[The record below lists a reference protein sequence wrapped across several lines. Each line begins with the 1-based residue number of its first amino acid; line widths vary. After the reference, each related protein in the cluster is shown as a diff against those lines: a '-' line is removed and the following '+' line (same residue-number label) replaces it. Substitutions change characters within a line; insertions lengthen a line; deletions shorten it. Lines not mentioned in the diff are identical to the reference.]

1 MSEPTATTSELA
13 QLSARIADQFHGA
26 FGRTPLAERV
36 QDILAQATTLGRF
49 ADLDHLRDETGDLF
63 CSLLQLCTE
72 CGWDPTVLAEATLA
86 KIEARRDIYARLG
99 RKLRVAL
106 LGGAF
111 DPIHRGHLEVATEV
125 LRCRGGSGSAPAQPA

>member
-1 MSEPTATTSELA
+1 MSDLA
-13 QLSARIADQFHGA
+13 QLSARIADHFHGA

-49 ADLDHLRDETGDLF
+49 ADLDHLKDETGDLL
-63 CSLLQLCTE
+63 CSVLQLCTE
-72 CGWDPTVLAEATLA
+72 CGWDPAALAEATLA

-99 RKLRVAL
+99 RKLKVAL
-106 LGGAF
+106 PGGAF

-125 LRCRGGSGSAPAQPA
+125 LRLGGVDEVWLMPC

>member
-1 MSEPTATTSELA
+1 MSNLA
-13 QLSARIADQFHGA
+13 DLSARIADRFHDV

-49 ADLDHLRDETGDLF
+49 ADLDHLKDEAGDLL
-63 CSLLQLCTE
+63 CSVLQLCTE
-72 CGWDPTVLAEATLA
+72 CGWDPAVLAEATLA

-99 RKLRVAL
+99 RKQKVAL

-111 DPIHRGHLEVATEV
+111 DPIHRGHIEVAAEV
-125 LRCRGGSGSAPAQPA
+125 LRLDGVDEVWLMPCYEHLAG